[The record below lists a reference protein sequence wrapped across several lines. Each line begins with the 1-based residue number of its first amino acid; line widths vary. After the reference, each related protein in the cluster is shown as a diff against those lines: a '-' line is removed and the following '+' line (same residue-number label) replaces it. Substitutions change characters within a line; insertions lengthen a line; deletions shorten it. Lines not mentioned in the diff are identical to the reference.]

1 MVPSRWP
8 TRPPPSPPSARRRRG
23 PSLGGQPCLPCT
35 GCTAATA
42 ATPQRG
48 RRPSHPTTVVRLY
61 CDPKRQ
67 LDVGFRPPKRAA
79 TLACLSGDVGA
90 RSARRGWAGL
100 GLSPASGGRRRKRAE
115 ESPAMQA
122 ADRQGGR
129 GGDAAGAQ
137 YSDRGTHR
145 LSLRKSYVCM
155 YVKKGEKEATA
166 REDERETTTKKATD
180 GAHSA
185 ACSENITHS
194 DHGYRESI

>member
-1 MVPSRWP
+1 MRQRRGQLRWQHLP
-8 TRPPPSPPSARRRRG
+8 GWERPPFRSPSPLVGGRPRTSFHPDLRHGPEPMADPPAASPPSARRRRG
-23 PSLGGQPCLPCT
+23 PSLGGRPCLPCT
-35 GCTAATA
+35 GCTAATG

-67 LDVGFRPPKRAA
+67 LDVGFRPPERAA

-100 GLSPASGGRRRKRAE
+100 GLSPASGGRRRRGAE

-122 ADRQGGR
+122 ADRRGGR

-137 YSDRGTHR
+137 YSDRRTHR
-145 LSLRKSYVCM
+145 LALRKSYVC
-155 YVKKGEKEATA
+155 T
-166 REDERETTTKKATD
+166 
-180 GAHSA
+180 
-185 ACSENITHS
+185 
-194 DHGYRESI
+194 